1 VEKEVGMRKLFALLI
16 LATFIFACGP
26 KMASRETLNML
37 DECQK
42 AVSSAEAKLSDL
54 ETQKKNLEQEKTQLE
69 MKVKELKATVD
80 SLKEAGEK

>member
-1 VEKEVGMRKLFALLI
+1 VEKEVGMRKWFALLI

-54 ETQKKNLEQEKTQLE
+54 ETQEKNLKQEEAQKE
-69 MKVKELKATVD
+69 MQVKELEATVN